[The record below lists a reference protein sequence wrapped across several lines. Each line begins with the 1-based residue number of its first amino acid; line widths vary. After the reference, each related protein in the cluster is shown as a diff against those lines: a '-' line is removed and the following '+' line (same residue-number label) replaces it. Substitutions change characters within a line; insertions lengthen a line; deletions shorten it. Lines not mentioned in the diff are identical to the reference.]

1 MKRHIQTLSAICGI
15 LTATHAQN
23 YNVCWWYPT
32 VLYTPGQPGYTPGFW
47 AFAYQTPASAIVQS
61 GFSYYYT
68 NRVITRTWYVTTTGQ
83 TVTVDPGTIRGGT
96 NAVATLSVSVCGGG
110 IKSIHA
116 TVTGILNFSG
126 YNEAHM
132 VLQQVD

>member
-1 MKRHIQTLSAICGI
+1 MNKLKSLILAASI
-15 LTATHAQN
+15 LTATAESQP
-23 YNVCWWYPT
+23 YCWWTPSI
-32 VLYTPGQPGYTPGFW
+32 LYTVNQPGYTPGFW
-47 AFAYQTPASAIVQS
+47 AYAYQTQASAVVEA

-68 NRVITRTWYVTTTGQ
+68 NKVITRTWYKTTTGQ
-83 TVTVDPGTIRGGT
+83 TVWVDPGTIRGGT
-96 NAVATLSVSVCGGG
+96 NAVAVLSVAVCGTG

-132 VLQQVD
+132 TLQQAD